1 MLNTTPIVV
10 GDSRRRAVVSNV
22 ARLVEETQIP
32 GRRVLATILGDA
44 GHGKSTVLQEIAD
57 RLALSGR
64 TVVGL
69 RGAAPD
75 NEIPYASIHG
85 LLTRR
90 PSETR
95 GSRRPEV
102 AGLESTARPV
112 SPLAVASSLER
123 WLGDRSPTRPL
134 VVTVDDAD
142 LVDEDSLRV
151 LAFTASRLPPGRLS
165 IVATLTRPVPLIDR
179 IGPVRFELDDLDR
192 NEALAVTV
200 SFGVSPIDAG
210 RIVDRLGG
218 NPLALRHTGEAVFDG
233 VLEPGDDEPL
243 PLAQRLALFLEQ
255 RIDTLAPI
263 TIRLL
268 ETSAVTREVRIDVL
282 DGWSRAHGYGPVDD
296 MIGAAEDAGLVDGDA
311 SLLRWRRAWM
321 IEGMAARCPP
331 GRRHRTKDR
340 WRALTAGSEAVVSSP
355 PEVPSRTW
363 KLSPAEMR
371 VVEVIVSGAST
382 KTAANEL
389 HLSEKTVESHLQNVF
404 RKVGVHSRVQLAAL
418 VRAGHGERRSF
429 PARVDRR

>member
-1 MLNTTPIVV
+1 MLNTTPLVV

-22 ARLVEETQIP
+22 ARLLEETQSP
-32 GRRVLATILGDA
+32 GRRVIATILGDA

-57 RLALSGR
+57 RLARSGR

-69 RGAAPD
+69 RGASPD

-85 LLTRR
+85 LLTRS
-90 PSETR
+90 PGEPR

-102 AGLESTARPV
+102 AGLESAARPV
-112 SPLAVASSLER
+112 SPLAVASSLEG
-123 WLGDRSPTRPL
+123 WLSDQSPTRPL

-192 NEALAVTV
+192 HDALAVTV

-218 NPLALRHTGEAVFDG
+218 NPLALRHTGESVFVG
-233 VLEPGDDEPL
+233 ALEPGDDEPL

-282 DGWSRAHGYGPVDD
+282 DGWSRARGDGPVDD

-311 SLLRWRRAWM
+311 SVLRWRRAWM
-321 IEGMAARCPP
+321 IEGMVARCPP
-331 GRRHRTKDR
+331 GRRRRTKDR
-340 WRALTAGSEAVVSSP
+340 WRAITPVSDSAMSTPSEAP
-355 PEVPSRTW
+355 KNMRR
-363 KLSPAEMR
+363 LSQAEMR
-371 VVEVIVSGAST
+371 VVEVVVNGAST

-404 RKVGVHSRVQLAAL
+404 RKLGVHSRVQLAAL
-418 VRAGHGERRSF
+418 VRSADGDGLALPRGAD
-429 PARVDRR
+429 PP